1 MTTPFS
7 FTFITPTFRRPPA
20 ILKRCLDSVEG
31 QAYPH
36 WRQIVVVDD
45 ATVEAHVPADLLAA
59 YTSPQREFVALGRA
73 SNNSGNSPRQ
83 FAIERATTD
92 FVVFLD
98 DDNVIFPNYLEVM
111 AAALTA
117 VDSADMVICRI
128 IHMGPLPPWLC
139 PPPKVL
145 DGNPPVLQNIDSLQ
159 ATVRTR
165 AMKEHTWLDRGYMA
179 DGYTMQSLAEKYRHI
194 HVSDILGVH
203 M

>member
-1 MTTPFS
+1 MSAPPS
-7 FTFITPTFRRPPA
+7 FTFITPTFRRPA
-20 ILKRCLDSVEG
+20 AVLKRCLDSVEG
-31 QAYPH
+31 QAYAN

-45 ATVEAHVPADLLAA
+45 ATVEPHIPADLLAT

-111 AAALTA
+111 AAALIVEPT
-117 VDSADMVICRI
+117 ADMAICRI

-159 ATVRTR
+159 AVVRTR

-179 DGYTMQSLAEKYRHI
+179 DGYTLQSLAAKYRHI
-194 HVSDILGVH
+194 HVSEILGVH

>member
-1 MTTPFS
+1 MPTPLS

-20 ILKRCLDSVEG
+20 VLKRCLDSVEG
-31 QAYPH
+31 QAYTN
-36 WRQIVVVDD
+36 WRHIVVVDD
-45 ATVEAHVPADLLAA
+45 VTVEAHIPADLLTT

-98 DDNVIFPNYLEVM
+98 DDNVIFPNYLEAV

-117 VDSADMVICRI
+117 DPAADMAICRI

-159 ATVRTR
+159 ATVRTS

-179 DGYTMQSLAEKYRHI
+179 DGYTLQSLATRYRHI
-194 HVSDILGVH
+194 HVPEILGVH